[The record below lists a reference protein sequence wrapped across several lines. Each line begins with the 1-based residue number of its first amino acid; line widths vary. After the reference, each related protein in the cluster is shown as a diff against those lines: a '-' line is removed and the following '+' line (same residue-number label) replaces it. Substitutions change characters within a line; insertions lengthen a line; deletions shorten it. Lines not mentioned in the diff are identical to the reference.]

1 MSDEIE
7 RMINDVIEADIPD
20 VLAEPPIIE
29 APLVA
34 ASKGPMAA
42 LVANPLFQD
51 EELLGLC
58 HEVLQNIRSDRK
70 QIDSI
75 LCNLVEMV
83 FNEGDSTT
91 ASKEVLASLMTTKTN
106 TNDKMMKV
114 VSLIAQFKLK
124 EFDAENQKTNK
135 TLNATQENHYHFG
148 GSRRS
153 LLEQIEKMQKKKIKP
168 KTEEKKDE

>member
-1 MSDEIE
+1 
-7 RMINDVIEADIPD
+7 
-20 VLAEPPIIE
+20 
-29 APLVA
+29 
-34 ASKGPMAA
+34 MAA

-124 EFDAENQKTNK
+124 EFDAENPKTK

-153 LLEQIEKMQKKKIKP
+153 LLEKIEKMQKKSKK
-168 KTEEKKDE
+168 KTDEEKKDE